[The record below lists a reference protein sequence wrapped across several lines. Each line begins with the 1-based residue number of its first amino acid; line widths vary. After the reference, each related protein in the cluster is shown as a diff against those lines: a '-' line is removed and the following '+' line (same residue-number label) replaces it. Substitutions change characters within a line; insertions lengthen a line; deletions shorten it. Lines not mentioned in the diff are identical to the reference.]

1 MELHS
6 LQEDTDLHKDLGRK
20 QRCQETKTNQLPA
33 GPQQHRSSAQQNQD
47 TTGATAPSVFHEH
60 EMR

>member
-6 LQEDTDLHKDLGRK
+6 LQEDTDIHKDLGRK

-33 GPQQHRSSAQQNQD
+33 GSA
-47 TTGATAPSVFHEH
+47 AAPKLGSAKSGHNRCNGTISVS
-60 EMR
+60 